1 MRRTFAVLTAF
12 LIAPPVAT
20 AAPAP
25 VAATPTVTG
34 VRVWAGP
41 DQTRVVLD
49 LTAPSKHQLFTLAGP
64 DRLVVDLAGA
74 SLAEFVT
81 PIPSGLIKS
90 VRSGVRSEG
99 VRIVLDL
106 TGPVR
111 PRSFLVQPNELY
123 GHRLVL
129 DLEAPGTVLA
139 SAPAS
144 VAVVAAPGAVPTSTA
159 GSVAAAKLPSAPS
172 TTAPAATV
180 PSATAPNTTA
190 PLATA
195 PGPVAAVGPTPRP
208 RPPALE
214 DRDIVVAIDAGHGG
228 EDPGARGRKGTRE
241 KDVTLAIARKLKD
254 RIDAQPGM
262 RGVLVRDGDYFIELG
277 KRTRIARERHKA
289 DLFLSVHA
297 DAFTNPKARGSSVFV
312 LSTRGASSTAA
323 RWLADRENAADLI
336 GGVSLS
342 DKDDVVASVLLD
354 LSQQGALNASL
365 DVAGNVLQELDGLG
379 NLHKTQVQSAGFVV
393 LKAPDIPSI
402 LVETAFITNPEEEK
416 RLRDPTHQGR
426 IADAILRGVKTYFRD
441 NPPDGT
447 RLASR

>member
-1 MRRTFAVLTAF
+1 MYRAGVLLAAF
-12 LIAPPVAT
+12 LAATSVAAGEPSAPA
-20 AAPAP
+20 AAPQL
-25 VAATPTVTG
+25 TG

-49 LTAPSKHQLFTLAGP
+49 LSAPSKHQLFTLAGP

-74 SLAEFVT
+74 SLADFVAPT
-81 PIPSGLIKS
+81 ASGLVKS
-90 VRSGVRSEG
+90 VRSGARSDG

-129 DLEAPGTVLA
+129 DLEAPGTTLA
-139 SAPAS
+139 SAPPS
-144 VAVVAAPGAVPTSTA
+144 VVVVPVVSEPIVSTPP
-159 GSVAAAKLPSAPS
+159 PSTPPAPS
-172 TTAPAATV
+172 RPTAQ
-180 PSATAPNTTA
+180 
-190 PLATA
+190 
-195 PGPVAAVGPTPRP
+195 TPPYR
-208 RPPALE
+208 
-214 DRDIVVAIDAGHGG
+214 DRDVVVAIDAGHGG

-241 KDVTLAIARKLKD
+241 KDVTLAIARKLKE
-254 RIDAQPGM
+254 RIDATPGM

-289 DLFLSVHA
+289 DLLVSVHA

-323 RWLADRENAADLI
+323 RWLADRENAADLV
-336 GGVSLS
+336 GGVNLS
-342 DKDDVVASVLLD
+342 DRDDVLASVLLD
-354 LSQQGALNASL
+354 LSQQGALKASV
-365 DVAGNVLQELDGLG
+365 DVAGNVLRELDGLG
-379 NLHKTQVQSAGFVV
+379 NLHKSQVQSAGFVV

-416 RLRDPTHQGR
+416 RLRDPLHQGR
-426 IADAILRGVKTYFRD
+426 IADAILRGVKGYFRD
-441 NPPDGT
+441 NPLDRTQLAT
-447 RLASR
+447 R